1 MVCGCACARF
11 GFSDQINLGNSS
23 NYVLLLRT
31 LMSGLIVKAEASPTV
46 ATNSVSGGLS
56 VWTLQEAKGNS
67 KLDTQEMEGMV
78 PVKDED
84 GGAEED

>member
-1 MVCGCACARF
+1 
-11 GFSDQINLGNSS
+11 
-23 NYVLLLRT
+23 
-31 LMSGLIVKAEASPTV
+31 MSGLIVKAEASPTV

-67 KLDTQEMEGMV
+67 KLDTQEMDGMV

-84 GGAEED
+84 GGAEEVGGLGHHASLAPMERER